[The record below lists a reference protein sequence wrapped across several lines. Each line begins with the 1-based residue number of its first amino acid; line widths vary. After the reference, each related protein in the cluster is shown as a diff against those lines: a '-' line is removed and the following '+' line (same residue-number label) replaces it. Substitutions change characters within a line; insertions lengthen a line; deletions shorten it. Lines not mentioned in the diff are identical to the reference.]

1 MAASFDSN
9 QVGDALKQRCCE
21 LIDSLLGDD
30 PVRAESELASLSR
43 RVQELVERKSRME
56 GSKTDTRDLIAELTF
71 SRLRAAMQELH
82 HDADGFDEQRAAQ
95 WVMGALFSMTTLNE
109 IAQAFDHALL
119 QSAHGNQDFNFA
131 SRTDFVSL
139 EEVMQMLGTGKHTGC
154 LSLEKAD
161 NRLDVYLHSG
171 RVAFLDPHHMIR
183 RVIPAEDVLHQR
195 EIPAEDIAAAEQH
208 RGVDGDPVLLQLF
221 EAGHFPFQEVRDVLR
236 TFGREVLLDF
246 MIGTEPF
253 VFFFRRLEQLPR
265 FVGEHDMRLG
275 VTSLLL
281 DISKTLDDWRQM
293 QRWFPDADEPIM
305 PSDDMFVGMAD
316 TALDVVQLKLVSQI
330 NGQVS
335 PRQLVGLL
343 GVPLFDVYQ
352 LLVQMAQDGIVRS
365 PAGHVPAAGL
375 QMTVEESMQEAF
387 AALDAND
394 DEAVRTRALDRMLG
408 EDAVAEDEVG
418 LGDEHEDDSGDPEA
432 GPLGLSGDGS
442 DSTQDQDW
450 TGAERRLDRGF
461 LRMLGKRKRD

>member
-1 MAASFDSN
+1 MTASFDSN
-9 QVGDALKQRCCE
+9 QIGDALKQQCCA
-21 LIDSLLGDD
+21 LIDSLLGQD
-30 PVRAESELASLSR
+30 PTRAESELASLSG

-71 SRLRAAMQELH
+71 SRLRSAMQALH
-82 HDADGFDEQRAAQ
+82 QGAEQIDEQRAAQ

-109 IAQAFDHALL
+109 IAQAFDGALL

-131 SRTDFVSL
+131 SRTDFLSL

-161 NRLDVYLHSG
+161 NRLDIYLHSG

-195 EIPAEDIAAAEQH
+195 EIPAEDVAAAEQQ
-208 RGVDGDPVLLQLF
+208 RGVDGSPVLLQLI
-221 EAGHFPFQEVRDVLR
+221 EGGHFPFQEVRDVLR

-246 MIGTEPF
+246 MIGSEPF
-253 VFFFRRLEQLPR
+253 VFFFRRLEELPE
-265 FVGEHDMRLG
+265 FVVEHDMRVG

-281 DISKTLDDWRQM
+281 DASKTLDDWRQM
-293 QRWFPDADEPIM
+293 QRWFPDAQAPVM
-305 PSDDMFVGMAD
+305 PSDNMFAGMAD

-330 NGQVS
+330 NGEVS
-335 PRQLVGLL
+335 PRELVGLL
-343 GVPLFDVYQ
+343 GIPLFDVYQ
-352 LLVQMAQDGIVRS
+352 LLVQMARDGIVVS
-365 PAGHVPAAGL
+365 PTGAVPDTGL

-394 DEAVRTRALDRMLG
+394 DEAVRTEALDRMLG
-408 EDAVAEDEVG
+408 DDELFEDAVGPADEVEDRS
-418 LGDEHEDDSGDPEA
+418 DE
-432 GPLGLSGDGS
+432 GS
-442 DSTQDQDW
+442 DSPADKNWAGT
-450 TGAERRLDRGF
+450 ERRLDRGF
-461 LRMLGKRKRD
+461 LKMLGKRKRS